1 MEQKKPILDI
11 MIDLETASI
20 KENAALLSWT
30 MLPFSPK
37 GEEVNARY
45 FHRVISLTSCF
56 LAGMDIDTKT
66 QNWWTDQDPLAKEQ
80 LLMEENVTISQAAND
95 AFDWLSELGET
106 YDLYLWSRGI
116 DFDLPKMAWC
126 FTRFAEEDESKMP
139 FKYSHKMDVR
149 TILKW
154 MKINPLDYEF
164 KGIKHCSFDDCAYD
178 VMLVQEAYKKLTR
191 NVEGEEWTGI
201 PGEALSNFGRC
212 LRQLGANSPA
222 DEYEESEE
230 EDEEKTEAIHLPY
243 IQLLVKHGFYSE
255 SPNTLSWKD
264 LLKIE
269 NEIALCHDVIKAHK
283 DRIGNLER
291 NILELNSK

>member
-95 AFDWLSELGET
+95 AFDWLSELSET

-164 KGIKHCSFDDCAYD
+164 KGIKHCSFDDCAHD
-178 VMLVQEAYKKLTR
+178 VMLVQEAYKRLTSATIEFKGKSLMDAMGNFSPFMKSVVQDAPTQE
-191 NVEGEEWTGI
+191 NV
-201 PGEALSNFGRC
+201 S
-212 LRQLGANSPA
+212 
-222 DEYEESEE
+222 
-230 EDEEKTEAIHLPY
+230 DEEAVHLPY

-283 DRIGNLER
+283 DRIGNL
-291 NILELNSK
+291 